1 MLQLIPML
9 LGITVM
15 SFVIIQLSPGDFL
28 AEIRLNPIVSQE
40 TVDRMRTNFG
50 LDQPLHVQYLRWL
63 TNIVRGDFGYS
74 FAYQVPVLWLVRS
87 RLFNTLLLNIIALIV
102 AWAIG
107 IPIGLHPPT
116 HQYSWSDNLLSLFSY
131 VGISTPTFFS
141 GLLLV
146 FFPFQTRWLP
156 IGGMTSLDYD
166 LFPWYGKAFDVA
178 RHLVIPVMVLGVL
191 AVAGLTRQM
200 RANLLAVLRQDYVK
214 TARAKGLAERVVVN
228 KHAVRNAINPL
239 ITIFGFEL
247 GGLLSGSAILEVVI
261 GWPGLG
267 QLILDAV
274 VRKDLYVV
282 MGSLVIG
289 GVTLVLGYLIADSL
303 LAYGDPRIRY
313 DRGCRR
319 SKVGD
324 QPRSWRGKPCCHV

>member
-1 MLQLIPML
+1 MIRHIARRILQLIPML

-28 AEIRLNPIVSQE
+28 ADIRLNPVVSQE

-107 IPIGLHPPT
+107 IPIGIHAAT

-141 GLLLV
+141 GLLLLFV
-146 FFPFQTRWLP
+146 AFKTGWLP

-200 RANLLAVLRQDYVK
+200 RANLLEVLRQDYVK

-289 GVTLVLGYLIADSL
+289 GVTLVLGNLIADIL
-303 LAYGDPRIRY
+303 LAYSDPRIRY
-313 DRGCRR
+313 D
-319 SKVGD
+319 
-324 QPRSWRGKPCCHV
+324 

>member
-28 AEIRLNPIVSQE
+28 ADIRLNPVVSQE

-107 IPIGLHPPT
+107 IPIGIHAAT

-141 GLLLV
+141 GLLLLFV
-146 FFPFQTRWLP
+146 AFKTGWLP

-200 RANLLAVLRQDYVK
+200 RANLLEVLRQDYVK

-289 GVTLVLGYLIADSL
+289 GVTLVLGNLIADIL
-303 LAYGDPRIRY
+303 LAYSDPRIRY
-313 DRGCRR
+313 D
-319 SKVGD
+319 
-324 QPRSWRGKPCCHV
+324 

>member
-1 MLQLIPML
+1 VIRHIVRRMLQLIPML

-107 IPIGLHPPT
+107 IPIGIHAAT

-141 GLLLV
+141 GLLLLFV
-146 FFPFQTRWLP
+146 AFKTGWLP

-200 RANLLAVLRQDYVK
+200 RANLLEVLRQDYVK

-289 GVTLVLGYLIADSL
+289 GVTLVLGNLIADIL
-303 LAYGDPRIRY
+303 LAYSDPRIRY
-313 DRGCRR
+313 D
-319 SKVGD
+319 
-324 QPRSWRGKPCCHV
+324 